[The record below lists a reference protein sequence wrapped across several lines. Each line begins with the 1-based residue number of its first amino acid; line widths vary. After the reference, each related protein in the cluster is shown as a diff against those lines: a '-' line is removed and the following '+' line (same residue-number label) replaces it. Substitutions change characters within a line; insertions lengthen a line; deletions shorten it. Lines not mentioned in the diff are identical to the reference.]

1 MPVPP
6 TTPPPTAT
14 STPPAAPVAPPPAI
28 LAEVPATPPPAA
40 PPEVKPAERKEQLGE
55 ISDKLRNVL
64 KDRLKGKAT
73 DYKPD
78 EKPTEKPPEKKPESK
93 EVTPPETPPEPP
105 AKPDE
110 KPPEKPTDKK
120 PVTARKQK
128 SEGEA
133 IAEATRAATEAAR
146 AATELARS
154 RETVEKPPTDP
165 AKADREKL
173 LRQLPES
180 FRADVPVLE
189 AMEKRHPDKYNGLT
203 RRYIEAAIRTQ
214 NYQEQWEKA
223 HPDGVYDP
231 KDTEHDS
238 FFARN
243 EVNWDERDYGRTLA
257 RMEMEPEM
265 EKERESTRKFQE
277 EMQRKE
283 DLREAEPMIRR
294 RQAEESREL
303 IRAIDPEAIA
313 LVDDTGRPVQAEF
326 EKLDQKDPIAADI
339 LARTAYD
346 MADIVDVVERVFHP
360 KGLFEF
366 DEKNQAHVL
375 LAQYTLAKEDQIVQL
390 SADDRRDGKGRMFAT
405 RRDYAAMTAAQR
417 DRHWQLEGRDIISL
431 RRQEMVEIAKTALT
445 EGRKR
450 METIAQRLGFVKA
463 AAPEVAVTPPEKPP
477 EKPVVEP
484 PKPTSPPGGG
494 EPKVDTLGN
503 DTTVKTTDY
512 REVLK
517 QRIRGNTVV

>member
-1 MPVPP
+1 M
-6 TTPPPTAT
+6 
-14 STPPAAPVAPPPAI
+14 
-28 LAEVPATPPPAA
+28 
-40 PPEVKPAERKEQLGE
+40 ERKEQLGE
-55 ISDKLRNVL
+55 ISDKLRTVL

-78 EKPTEKPPEKKPESK
+78 EKPPEKPPEKKPESK

-105 AKPDE
+105 AKPEE
-110 KPPEKPTDKK
+110 KPPGEKEKK
-120 PVTARKQK
+120 PVTVRKQK

-154 RETVEKPPTDP
+154 RETVEKPAVDP
-165 AKADREKL
+165 AKADRERL
-173 LRQLPES
+173 LQQLPES
-180 FRADVPVLE
+180 FRSDVPVLE
-189 AMEKRHPDKYNGLT
+189 AMEKRFPDKYNGLT

-214 NYQEQWEKA
+214 SYQEQWEKA

-243 EVNWDERDYGRTLA
+243 EVNWDERDFARTEV
-257 RMEMEPEM
+257 RMEMEPEL
-265 EKERESTRKFQE
+265 EKERESNKKFQE

-303 IRAIDPEAIA
+303 IKAIDPEAIA

-360 KGLFEF
+360 KGLFGF

-375 LAQYTLAKEDQIVQL
+375 LAKYVIAKEDQINQL
-390 SADDRRDGKGRMFAT
+390 SADERRDGQGRMFAT
-405 RRDYAAMTAAQR
+405 RRDYAAMGTAQR
-417 DRHWQLEGRDIISL
+417 DRHWQLEGRDIISM

-463 AAPEVAVTPPEKPP
+463 APSEVAAKPDEKPP
-477 EKPVVEP
+477 EKPVAEP
-484 PKPTSPPGGG
+484 PKPTSPSGGG

-503 DTTVKTTDY
+503 GTTAKTTDY